1 MQPHAVR
8 EESQPVPEGVQD
20 ADETVL
26 DQVKVQQIKKER
38 KTSSS
43 NLVEP
48 DSTSSQDQFPSQL
61 VDASSG
67 GDNLLRN
74 ISLEET
80 CQPTQPAGATST
92 INQPNPLIYHNL
104 QPPATAQPK
113 PGLSISDQLNQ
124 EDISDFDLSFFIN
137 QITQPEIE
145 QPLLTSPRPSFL
157 TRANQ
162 VPSSSS
168 LGIHTCTTSSP
179 TPLTCTP

>member
-92 INQPNPLIYHNL
+92 ISQPNPLIYHNL

-113 PGLSISDQLNQ
+113 PGLSSSDQLNQ
-124 EDISDFDLSFFIN
+124 EDISDFIQELLEDSDL
-137 QITQPEIE
+137 T
-145 QPLLTSPRPSFL
+145 
-157 TRANQ
+157 
-162 VPSSSS
+162 
-168 LGIHTCTTSSP
+168 
-179 TPLTCTP
+179 